1 MGIVAL
7 IQQVPVRVPQPQT
20 PPDATTI
27 LATVMLGVGIVFVL
41 SVITTGLVAK
51 KINNISEP
59 SYSKA
64 FGATFFKNI
73 LFWPGF
79 MMGLYVT
86 QMNPI
91 IVFAAAAT
99 LIPLVIYKI
108 VFGSMWREAAVIWLV
123 VSIQESALLY
133 GLTLAGI
140 MSFQAFI

>member
-1 MGIVAL
+1 
-7 IQQVPVRVPQPQT
+7 
-20 PPDATTI
+20 
-27 LATVMLGVGIVFVL
+27 
-41 SVITTGLVAK
+41 VITTGVVAK

-59 SYSKA
+59 SFSKA

-91 IVFAAAAT
+91 VVFAAAAT
-99 LIPLVIYKI
+99 LIPLVIYKV

-123 VSIQESALLY
+123 VSIQEFALGY
-133 GLTLAGI
+133 GLTLAGV
-140 MSFQAFI
+140 MSLQAFT